1 MYCFVRIYDM
11 ESGGRR
17 GVSALLEGGGHWRL
31 VIGAALGFSAVL
43 WELTMAL
50 GATVALST
58 AADLLGL
65 PAFSRPL
72 HACTWDPAFV
82 MCRAALLAFPAVC
95 TLLHLC
101 LEEGALS
108 CPVGVLGLAFETF
121 EL

>member
-50 GATVALST
+50 GA
-58 AADLLGL
+58 
-65 PAFSRPL
+65 
-72 HACTWDPAFV
+72 CTWDPAFV

-101 LEEGALS
+101 LEEGGLS
-108 CPVGVLGLAFETF
+108 CSVGVLGLAFETF